1 MGACLSAGRLFVE
14 ALRFD
19 FDPVDDLRRRIDA
32 ALELEV
38 GGFIFFGADAET
50 ASQLAGEILAAAD
63 HTLWLAADLERG
75 AGQHLR
81 GLTTFP
87 PPGAL
92 AHHPD
97 AEGAVRTAARSTAI
111 EARGLGI
118 NLALAPVLDLDVE
131 ARNPIVG
138 TRSFGSDPARVAALG
153 RAWID
158 ACQAEGVAAC
168 AKHLPGHGRTTADSH
183 AELPVVNAARET
195 LEADL
200 EPFRAVAHSVACVM
214 SAHVAYPALGADG
227 PATLEPAIL
236 QDLLR
241 REMGFEGLVL
251 TDALNMSGVREQADA
266 AAPEVAALAAGCDL
280 LLYPPSL
287 AEAIAAVDRAAE
299 ESEVV
304 AARLTESLDRGE
316 RVLARFPT
324 SESRGAESHG
334 DMAEAAAAIAAACVT
349 TVGGEVP
356 AWLNPSVPVRV
367 ATIWDDREEP
377 ARVPFGLLFREALKA
392 LGWTVLPP
400 GPVEP
405 GAPIVVL
412 VASTPQAWKGT
423 AELTLTARAAL
434 EGILAGGR
442 AYPVMFGH
450 PRLLAGLEAPG
461 LCAWATEPGMEP
473 AAAQQLD
480 ALARVPMSRAG
491 T

>member
-1 MGACLSAGRLFVE
+1 VGACLSAGRLFVE

-32 ALELEV
+32 ALKLDV
-38 GGFIFFGADAET
+38 GGFIFFGADAES
-50 ASQLAGEILAAAD
+50 ACQLAGEILAAAD
-63 HTLWLAADLERG
+63 PPLWLAADLERG

-97 AEGAVRTAARSTAI
+97 AEGAVQTAARATAI

-266 AAPEVAALAAGCDL
+266 AAPEVAALSAGCDL

-299 ESEVV
+299 ESETV

-324 SESRGAESHG
+324 SVEPPGIERGHTT
-334 DMAEAAAAIAAACVT
+334 DEAAAISAACVT
-349 TVGGEVP
+349 AIRGDVP
-356 AWLNPSVPVRV
+356 SWLTPSVPVRV

-392 LGWTVLPP
+392 LGWNVLAP
-400 GPVEP
+400 GPAEP
-405 GAPIVVL
+405 GVPVILL

-423 AELTLTARAAL
+423 ADFTLTARAAI
-434 EGILAGGR
+434 EGILAGDR
-442 AYPVMFGH
+442 AYPVVFGH
-450 PRLLAGLEAPG
+450 PRLARSLGCPA

-480 ALARVPMSRAG
+480 DLARGAVN
-491 T
+491 